1 MLTLKLLREEPQFVI
16 ERLAVKNFDASAIV
30 EKILE
35 QDRVRRSCQT
45 ELDAAL
51 AAQKA
56 DEAEAAKK
64 EVARMKE
71 HSKNIEAQ
79 MEESQKLQDELLV
92 LLPNIPDD
100 IVPAGR
106 NADDNVVV
114 RMGGEMP
121 HLQEGA
127 LPHWELAAKYDII
140 DFDLG
145 VKLTGAGFPVYKGK
159 GAKLQRSLIQYFLD
173 FNTRAGYMEIE
184 PPVMVNEASG
194 FGTGQLPDKEGQMY
208 FVSLDKFYLVPTA
221 EVPVTNIYR
230 DTILSESDFPVKM
243 TAYTPCFRREAGSY
257 GKDVRGLNRLHQFDK
272 VEIVQLSL
280 PEASERALN
289 EMVLHVERLV
299 KSLGLPYRIVRLCG
313 GDMSFTSAITYDFEV
328 FSAAQQRWLEV
339 SSVSNFKSYQANR
352 LKLRYKD
359 GEGKINQSDTRR
371 HKYSKS
377 AAGIHPLYPDRLIP
391 MNDGQRVILG
401 IDPGT
406 MILGYGVIL
415 ADRRKVHYVDMG
427 VVDLRKEK
435 DHFAKLNTI
444 FTEVSGIIS
453 RYDPDDVAVEA
464 PFYGKNPQVML
475 KLGRAQGAAIAAAI
489 AANVPIF
496 EYAPRKVKMAVTG
509 QGAASKEQVALI
521 LSRTLATELK
531 PEFLDASDALA
542 IALCHFYQ
550 LVNPFTDVDNST
562 SWEKFVKA
570 HPERMR

>member
-1 MLTLKLLREEPQFVI
+1 MLTLKLLRDDPQFVI

-56 DEAEAAKK
+56 KAKEIGALMQQGRKDEAEAAKK
-64 EVARMKE
+64 EVAQMKE
-71 HSKNIEAQ
+71 NSRKIESQ
-79 MEESQKLQDELLV
+79 MEESQKLQNDLLV
-92 LLPNIPDD
+92 QLPNIPDD

-114 RMGGEMP
+114 RMGGEIP
-121 HLQEGA
+121 ELPEGA
-127 LPHWELAAKYDII
+127 LPHWELASKYDII

-159 GAKLQRSLIQYFLD
+159 GAKLQRALIQYFLD
-173 FNTRAGYMEIE
+173 FNTKAGYMEIE
-184 PPVMVNEASG
+184 PPILVNEASG

-208 FVSLDKFYLVPTA
+208 FVSLDKFYMVPTA

-280 PEASERALN
+280 PDASERALN

-359 GEGKINQSDTRR
+359 SDGKINLAHTLNGSSLALPRIVAALLENNQTPDGINIPKVLQEYTRFIR
-371 HKYSKS
+371 
-377 AAGIHPLYPDRLIP
+377 
-391 MNDGQRVILG
+391 
-401 IDPGT
+401 ID
-406 MILGYGVIL
+406 
-415 ADRRKVHYVDMG
+415 
-427 VVDLRKEK
+427 
-435 DHFAKLNTI
+435 
-444 FTEVSGIIS
+444 
-453 RYDPDDVAVEA
+453 
-464 PFYGKNPQVML
+464 
-475 KLGRAQGAAIAAAI
+475 
-489 AANVPIF
+489 
-496 EYAPRKVKMAVTG
+496 
-509 QGAASKEQVALI
+509 
-521 LSRTLATELK
+521 
-531 PEFLDASDALA
+531 
-542 IALCHFYQ
+542 
-550 LVNPFTDVDNST
+550 
-562 SWEKFVKA
+562 
-570 HPERMR
+570 